1 MGDVFLE
8 YIVKRAPET
17 KTSLLKV
24 GIILATIA
32 VGYFGLI
39 FFTSSEALAPFSSFF
54 LLLLAGL
61 VYGAYRLFISF
72 NYEYEYIVTNGE
84 LDVDKIIAR
93 RSRKRM
99 CTIRPV
105 EVEIMAPYNNDYK
118 NQYDRGEF
126 ALTVDA
132 ASSVYAQN
140 RWFIV
145 ADTKKYGRV
154 RLMWEPTE
162 KMIENMRTYMPRKVM
177 KA

>member
-1 MGDVFLE
+1 MGDIFLE
-8 YIVKRAPET
+8 HIVKRAPEF

-24 GIILATIA
+24 GILLATMAIC
-32 VGYFGLI
+32 YFGLI
-39 FFTSSEALAPFSSFF
+39 FFMSSEALAQFSSFF
-54 LLLLAGL
+54 VLLLAGI
-61 VYGAYRLFISF
+61 VYGAYRLYISF

-105 EVEIMAPYNNDYK
+105 EVEIMAPYNVDYK

-126 ALTVDA
+126 ALTIDA

-162 KMIENMRTYMPRKVM
+162 KMIDNMRTYMPRKVM
-177 KA
+177 RA

>member
-1 MGDVFLE
+1 MGDTFLE
-8 YIVKRAPET
+8 YIVKKAPET

-24 GIILATIA
+24 AIILGT
-32 VGYFGLI
+32 VFVCYFGMVFI
-39 FFTSSEALAPFSSFF
+39 MSSETLAQFGSIF
-54 LLLLAGL
+54 LLLICGI
-61 VYGAYRLFISF
+61 VYGAYRLFTSF
-72 NYEYEYIVTNGE
+72 NLEFEYIVTNGE

-93 RSRKRM
+93 RSRKRL
-99 CTIRPV
+99 CSLRPV
-105 EVEIMAPYNNDYK
+105 EVEIMAPYNDEYK

-132 ASSVYAQN
+132 SSSKYAKS
-140 RWFIV
+140 RWFIL

-154 RLMWEPTE
+154 RLLWEPTD

>member
-1 MGDVFLE
+1 MGDTFLE
-8 YIVKRAPET
+8 YIVKRKPEP

-24 GIILATIA
+24 AIILATVVIC
-32 VGYFGLI
+32 YFGLI
-39 FFTSSEALAPFSSFF
+39 LLTSSQALMQFGSIF
-54 LLLLAGL
+54 LLLLAGI

-105 EVEIMAPYNNDYK
+105 DVEIMAPYNDEYK

-132 ASSVYAQN
+132 SSSKYAQN
-140 RWFIV
+140 RWFIL

-154 RLMWEPTE
+154 RLLWEPTD
-162 KMIENMRTYMPRKVM
+162 KMIDNMRTYMPRKVM
-177 KA
+177 RP